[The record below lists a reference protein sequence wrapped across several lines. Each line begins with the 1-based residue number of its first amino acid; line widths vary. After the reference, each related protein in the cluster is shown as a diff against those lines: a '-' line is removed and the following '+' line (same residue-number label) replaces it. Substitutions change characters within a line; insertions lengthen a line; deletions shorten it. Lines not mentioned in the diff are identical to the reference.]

1 MSKIYKGWELMRDIA
16 EGKIEEGS
24 EFNIYEDKEMYF
36 DRPAI
41 YANGVLRHNGILV
54 TEFVSLE
61 KMMQLDFERIEEEQD
76 IDIQT
81 IEEIEWNEINGV
93 GEEQDKF
100 ILSKGEK
107 YLCSNYNDFEMVAI
121 LTINNLIEA
130 VKKLDRKMNS
140 SGQ

>member
-1 MSKIYKGWELMRDIA
+1 MSKMYKGWELMRDIA

-61 KMMQLDFERIEEEQD
+61 KMMKLDFELIEEKQD
-76 IDIQT
+76 IDIQELEERGQFCNLAGLT
-81 IEEIEWNEINGV
+81 ENEEILW
-93 GEEQDKF
+93 
-100 ILSKGEK
+100 
-107 YLCSNYNDFEMVAI
+107 EMIQCNAN
-121 LTINNLIEA
+121 TINET
-130 VKKLDRKMNS
+130 VKALKQLDRKLNKE
-140 SGQ
+140 

>member
-24 EFNIYEDKEMYF
+24 EFNIYKDKEMYF

-61 KMMQLDFERIEEEQD
+61 KMMQLDFELIEEEQD
-76 IDIQT
+76 IDIQR
-81 IEEIEWNEINGV
+81 IEEFSSEYTMNNVEIQL
-93 GEEQDKF
+93 QDKINQ
-100 ILSKGEK
+100 ILLALKQ
-107 YLCSNYNDFEMVAI
+107 
-121 LTINNLIEA
+121 
-130 VKKLDRKMNS
+130 LDKRQKE
-140 SGQ
+140 GR